1 MATLSLI
8 KNVRSKF
15 KHLIILLILAAGQG
29 GLEWAYAQPGTMSTS
44 PATGRPEFGGNPPAD
59 RTDSGA
65 LLQNTYGSN
74 PVAGQGVAPMAGR
87 VPEMEQIGDSPYSTS
102 TGSTETGQGGGTQT
116 SVSMQ
121 GVADEQPTLAPGARQ
136 PNNGAGQG
144 DVTAMSLKSVPYPAH
159 PIYDFL
165 ATVKRSPSKERPEK
179 DTYLCEVLSG
189 VTSPSHRRELIKAYW
204 DLSEKML
211 KSHVRLA
218 QRQRLQIAYERL
230 QTNEVAKTEIQ
241 LAYQLVSQ
249 QYLALELEFVQAQY
263 HFADLQARC
272 SPNSQV
278 WRSSYASDSAD
289 CETENSSLALRPE
302 TRPLPIPVEFPLA
315 VPYDTKVKEIEKVRT
330 LSQKSLLLDHTIPLQ
345 YETIVARTA
354 AKNFADR
361 QWDATLKFGQSPVS
375 QIEALAQEEIN
386 LVGTIIEYNRQVND
400 YVAETF
406 GASIPEKQLLASIL
420 VLQIPTTNANPPQNP

>member
-8 KNVRSKF
+8 RNFRIKF
-15 KHLIILLILAAGQG
+15 KYLVVLLILVAGQG
-29 GLEWAYAQPGTMSTS
+29 RLEWASAQGPGTLSTP
-44 PATGRPEFGGNPPAD
+44 PAAGRPEVGSGFPAGRSDGGATLPATYSGNPP
-59 RTDSGA
+59 
-65 LLQNTYGSN
+65 
-74 PVAGQGVAPMAGR
+74 AGQGVAPTTEGGPTAGT
-87 VPEMEQIGDSPYSTS
+87 PGM
-102 TGSTETGQGGGTQT
+102 GQGGVPNPQSPTPA
-116 SVSMQ
+116 SMQ
-121 GVADEQPTLAPGARQ
+121 GAADEQPTLAPGARQ
-136 PNNGAGQG
+136 PNNGIGQG
-144 DVTAMSLKSVPYPAH
+144 DVNAISLKSVPYPAH

-165 ATVKRSPSKERPEK
+165 ATVKRPPSKERQEK
-179 DTYLCEVLSG
+179 DAYLCEVLAG

-211 KSHVRLA
+211 KCHIRLA

-230 QTNEVAKTEIQ
+230 QANEVAKTEID
-241 LAYQLVSQ
+241 LAFQLVSQ

-278 WRSSYASDSAD
+278 WRSNYASDFAD
-289 CETENSSLALRPE
+289 CETENSSRVLRPE
-302 TRPLPIPVEFPLA
+302 TKPLSIPAEFPLA
-315 VPYDTKVKEIEKVRT
+315 IPYDTKVKELEKVRT

-354 AKNFADR
+354 AKIYADR

-375 QIEALAQEEIN
+375 QIETLAQEEMN
-386 LVGTIIEYNRQVND
+386 LVGAIIEYNRQVND

-420 VLQIPTTNANPPQNP
+420 VLEVPTTNTNPPQNP